1 VVGDSIDLALA
12 ATAGSDGV
20 VVTTNAADGSSLA
33 TVSDSALVADGN
45 STLHTADMYFSLDAG
60 RDWFDL
66 PGHAGFSFGEGR
78 SDATEDTNDGA
89 VIALANG
96 QSIEPSRVHVMAAAE
111 NNFAFGQTPVPQLIE
126 HDTTPGDGGSIA
138 GSHSHWN
145 SNLAMSSIV
154 TSTNEDNMSSKGGQL
169 GNGESVSNNAGP
181 INAAGPHGRASDAGP
196 NVVHD
201 ASGGLVANAIENSRG
216 PWTDGGHQTNLGEA
230 NGHGV
235 AAMGS
240 AGAPHFEA
248 SSTADMVFGSQAAGT
263 HGLEQSFHFKDQ
275 ISGLGASTVVDPA
288 EAGFGPA
295 SVSHRENAAG
305 ASGPH
310 ALAGEIPAIEL
321 SSLGQHAADNFSI
334 VPNQAEGG
342 TVVTHVPHD
351 LIV

>member
-1 VVGDSIDLALA
+1 VRTTELGDSL
-12 ATAGSDGV
+12 
-20 VVTTNAADGSSLA
+20 
-33 TVSDSALVADGN
+33 
-45 STLHTADMYFSLDAG
+45 AG

-66 PGHAGFSFGEGR
+66 PGHAGFSFGEGG

-154 TSTNEDNMSSKGGQL
+154 TSTNEDNTSSKGGQL
-169 GNGESVSNNAGP
+169 GNGEFNPTKAGP
-181 INAAGPHGRASDAGP
+181 INAAGPHGHTSDAGP

-201 ASGGLVANAIENSRG
+201 ASGSHGPVANAIENSRG

-240 AGAPHFEA
+240 AGAPHFET

-263 HGLEQSFHFKDQ
+263 HGLGDSFHFKDQ
-275 ISGLGASTVVDPA
+275 ISGLGTVVDPA
-288 EAGFGPA
+288 EAG
-295 SVSHRENAAG
+295 SSSISHRENAAG
-305 ASGPH
+305 ASGPD
-310 ALAGEIPAIEL
+310 ALAGEIQAIEL
-321 SSLGQHAADNFSI
+321 SPSGQHSADMFTI
-334 VPNQAEGG
+334 VPNPAEGG
-342 TVVTHVPHD
+342 NVVTHVLHD